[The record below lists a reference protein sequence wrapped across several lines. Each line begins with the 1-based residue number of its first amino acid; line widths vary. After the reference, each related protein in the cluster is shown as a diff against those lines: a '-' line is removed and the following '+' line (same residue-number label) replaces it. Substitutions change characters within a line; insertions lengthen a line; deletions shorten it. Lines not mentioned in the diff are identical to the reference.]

1 VSDLLQRENVSVDV
15 ERGVVLFKVG
25 KYNATFHYV
34 TAFQIAQRLRLA
46 ANVAGRAAGIPGAE
60 RGQQKRQ
67 VIGADHFAGSK
78 LSEDGRLEGGAKWD
92 VWSEGALV
100 VFQVADLIAKWEAPA
115 AMEIAA
121 WFREAGRRGKR
132 WAGDTS
138 RTISVAGTLTDANAN
153 ARLNQR

>member
-1 VSDLLQRENVSVDV
+1 MTDLLQRENVSVDV
-15 ERGVVLFKVG
+15 ERDVVLFKVG

-60 RGQQKRQ
+60 RGHQKRQ
-67 VIGADHFAGSK
+67 VVGEEHFAGSK
-78 LSEDGRLEGGAKWD
+78 LSEDGRLDGGYKWD
-92 VWSEGALV
+92 VSTDGSLV

-138 RTISVAGTLTDANAN
+138 KTISVAGILTDAAAN
-153 ARLNQR
+153 ERLATK

>member
-1 VSDLLQRENVSVDV
+1 MSELLQRENVSVDV
-15 ERGVVLFKVG
+15 ERDVVLFKVG

-46 ANVAGRAAGIPGAE
+46 ANVAGRAAGIPGPD
-60 RGQQKRQ
+60 RGNQKRQ
-67 VIGADHFAGSK
+67 VVGEDHFAGSK
-78 LSEDGRLEGGAKWD
+78 LSEAGRLDGGYKWD
-92 VWSEGALV
+92 VSTDGSLV

-138 RTISVAGTLTDANAN
+138 KTISVAGILTDANAN
-153 ARLNQR
+153 ARLN